1 MATTKKTVKVGDM
14 KPKKDAKGGA
24 ARSRTLNR
32 SAKRNLDGA
41 TRSND
46 RSASRSNQ

>member
-24 ARSRTLNR
+24 ARRSLNR
-32 SAKRNLDGA
+32 SVKRSNDGA

-46 RSASRSNQ
+46 RSASRSN